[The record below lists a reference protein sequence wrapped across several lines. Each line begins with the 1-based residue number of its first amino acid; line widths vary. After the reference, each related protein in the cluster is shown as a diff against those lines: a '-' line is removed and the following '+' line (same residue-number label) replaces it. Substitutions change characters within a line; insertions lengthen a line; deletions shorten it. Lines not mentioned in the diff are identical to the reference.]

1 MKQVLILMLFFVCIV
16 VSFAQS
22 YDEMASDAVTAK
34 GNMDSKLLFY
44 EIHKQNTL
52 VPFLLNFFVGFGIGS
67 FVQGDL
73 TGGLLILGFDML
85 GFGLI
90 SGGMYSLSQYKGIN
104 TPTIALSLMSL
115 GGITLFVTRIVEI
128 IIPFTYASSYN
139 RKLREKLGISL
150 GGFKPQFEINFN
162 ENSGLVFELA
172 FTKKY

>member
-1 MKQVLILMLFFVCIV
+1 MKQVLILMLFFVCVV
-16 VSFAQS
+16 VSVAQS
-22 YDEMASDAVTAK
+22 YDEMASDTVTAK
-34 GNMDSKLLFY
+34 GNMDNKLLLY
-44 EIHKQNTL
+44 EIHKQSTL
-52 VPFLLNFFVGFGIGS
+52 VPFLLNFFVGFGTGS

-90 SGGMYSLSQYKGIN
+90 SGGMYSLSQHRSMN
-104 TPTIALSLMSL
+104 TPTVALSLISL

-139 RKLREKLGISL
+139 RNLREKLGISL
-150 GGFKPQFEINFN
+150 GGFQPQFEINFN
-162 ENSGLVFELA
+162 ENAGLAFELA